1 MDLFISHASDD
12 KEEIARP
19 LAQLLRERGFSVWY
33 DEFALTL
40 GDNLRR
46 SLDEGLRGCR
56 FGVVILSPRFL
67 EKAWTQQ
74 ELDSLITREMASD
87 GKVILPVW
95 HHVTQTDVLRY
106 SPALANRISVST
118 DEGLERVVQRIEQA
132 LRKSGVAPT
141 GETPQ
146 SSLEQYEIMRTI
158 HEGHYGRVY
167 KCRVKATG
175 EVCIIKSTIRERV
188 SWEALE
194 RLRSSSI
201 PNLAKPR
208 AIWDDGRNV
217 FEVLPYVGGIR
228 LSQAVTPGIGELSGF
243 VLETC
248 HEQLMETLS
257 AMHAA
262 GVVHRDVHPENVY
275 MVIERDPGPG
285 VRPSVSARTTWK
297 SNDFGTQFV
306 PFRIAWVLVDCSFA
320 CLADV
325 PSPVSFRHGT
335 YTPGEQEVGNPSPAS
350 DMYALGAT
358 IYYCITGEELP
369 SYRQRQKN
377 PDLPAR
383 FPSGGHP
390 SVRFADHL
398 ERLVSLD
405 PDQRPK
411 ADVRLHGDTVAEGFT
426 GVLRVSD
433 DVLLLCNHFDSFSR
447 LANRRESIAY
457 FEKMVTQ
464 WPYTESWYNRTP
476 GDAFWWLAALHGQS
490 SRA

>member
-46 SLDEGLRGCR
+46 SLDEGLRNCR

-67 EKAWTQQ
+67 QKAWTQE
-74 ELDSLITREMASD
+74 ELDALITREIASE

-95 HHVTQTDVLRY
+95 HHVTQTDVLQY

-118 DEGLERVVQRIEQA
+118 DEGLQRVVERIEQA

-141 GETPQ
+141 AETPQ
-146 SSLEQYEIMRTI
+146 ASLDDYEIVRTI

-175 EVCIIKSTIRERV
+175 EVCIVKSTIRERV
-188 SWEALE
+188 AREALE
-194 RLRSSSI
+194 RLRVSNI

-228 LSQAVTPGIGELSGF
+228 LSQVATPGVGGLTGR

-248 HEQLMETLS
+248 HEQLMETLA

-275 MVIERDPGPG
+275 MVVERDPGSG
-285 VRPSVSARTTWK
+285 SRPSVGARTPWK
-297 SNDFGTQFV
+297 SNEFGAHFA

-320 CLADV
+320 CVADL
-325 PSPVSFRHGT
+325 PSAVSFRHGT
-335 YTPGEQEVGNPSPAS
+335 YTPGEQEAGKPSPAS

-358 IYYCITGEELP
+358 LFYCISGEEVPL
-369 SYRQRQKN
+369 YRQRQKN
-377 PDLPAR
+377 PNLPAAY
-383 FPSGGHP
+383 PKGGHS
-390 SVRFADHL
+390 SVHFPLHL
-398 ERLVSLD
+398 EQLLSLD
-405 PDQRPK
+405 PDQRPT
-411 ADVRLHGDTVAEGFT
+411 ADVQLGSDTVAEGFT
-426 GVLRVSD
+426 GALRISD
-433 DVLLLCNHFDSFSR
+433 DVLLLCNHFDSVTR
-447 LANRRESIAY
+447 LANRREAIAY
-457 FEKMVTQ
+457 FEKAITE
-464 WPYTESWYNRTP
+464 WPYTQTWYVHTR
-476 GDAFWWLAALHGQS
+476 GDAFWWLATLRGN
-490 SRA
+490 